1 MSQIVLADEINRC
14 SPKTQSSLLE
24 VMAENQVTVDGVTHP
39 LPQPFMVLAT
49 QNPIEF
55 VGTFPLPEAQVDRFL
70 LRVSMGYPSHEDNI
84 RILQT
89 HLAGQPV
96 LSLNAVATAAD
107 VIALQQAADAI
118 TCAKPVME
126 YVTRIVEATRTHED
140 VTLGISPRGA
150 IALMRASQGCALLRG
165 GAFVTPDDVQ
175 KMAVPALA
183 HRLVLRPQAAVARDA
198 ESALTLRIL
207 RQIAVPAF
215 A

>member
-1 MSQIVLADEINRC
+1 
-14 SPKTQSSLLE
+14 
-24 VMAENQVTVDGVTHP
+24 
-39 LPQPFMVLAT
+39 
-49 QNPIEF
+49 
-55 VGTFPLPEAQVDRFL
+55 
-70 LRVSMGYPSHEDNI
+70 
-84 RILQT
+84 
-89 HLAGQPV
+89 
-96 LSLNAVATAAD
+96 
-107 VIALQQAADAI
+107 
-118 TCAKPVME
+118 
-126 YVTRIVEATRTHED
+126 